1 MKYLKCTKLKVPNIK
16 IMKNTQNIL
25 DLAVI
30 PKVSIIGDIL
40 GNSSASGNLMFTLPL
55 FIKHCHRDAHDDDA
69 NDDNDD
75 GND

>member
-1 MKYLKCTKLKVPNIK
+1 
-16 IMKNTQNIL
+16 MKNTQNIL

>member
-1 MKYLKCTKLKVPNIK
+1 
-16 IMKNTQNIL
+16 MKNTQNIL

-30 PKVSIIGDIL
+30 PKVSIIADIL

-69 NDDNDD
+69 NYDNDD